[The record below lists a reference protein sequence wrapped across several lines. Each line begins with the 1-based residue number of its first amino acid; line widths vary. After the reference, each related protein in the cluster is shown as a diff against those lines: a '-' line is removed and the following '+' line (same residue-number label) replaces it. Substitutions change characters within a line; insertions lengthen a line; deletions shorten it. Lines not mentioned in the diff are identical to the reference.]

1 MKKFISLITSGM
13 LTAMSIMPLTVNA
26 TNNTVAN
33 KSAIADTS
41 IISNKSN
48 SEEIPVASTQTTIKT
63 DELKATFGIDTPSY
77 DVYVGEQIDLNNIIF
92 NLYVQGYSP
101 NGNFIPEP
109 TLLNY
114 SFSVGSGKHSDCY
127 IYYMDDFYPNG
138 VDTSKPGRYLIHCK
152 LKGDFKETFDI
163 ENSGCPDIPD
173 GKYEMTMRNDNFNII
188 VNVIDPSVTELA
200 YVAATTTVTKV
211 IDPIT
216 TKSISS
222 DTGAAT
228 EYQTTVTEPIITEL
242 TSPNIAVTTEH
253 KTIAVIDPVTTKS
266 TSSDTVLTESRQTT
280 AHTEELQPATVVLP
294 PIENEI
300 RAMYTCQETYTVNV
314 GEKFN
319 PDDIE
324 LSVYARSAIPNQYQI
339 DYKFT
344 IGSGKHSDCFTY
356 DAGGV
361 DTSKPGTYY
370 VKVTVLP
377 NVKDTYVIDS
387 SNSYNVP
394 EGEYEMIT
402 EGIKMFSMIPVYVT
416 EPAPSVSV
424 VGDAND
430 DGTVDLADASAII
443 QYIGN
448 EKKYE
453 LSPQGFVNADCNA
466 DGKIT
471 GADAMAI
478 QKLEAKQI
486 TQLPYKE

>member
-13 LTAMSIMPLTVNA
+13 LTAMSVMPLTVNA
-26 TNNTVAN
+26 KNNTFAN

-48 SEEIPVASTQTTIKT
+48 SEEISVASTQATIKT

-114 SFSVGSGKHSDCY
+114 SFSVGSSKHSDCY

-188 VNVIDPSVTELA
+188 VNVIDPSVTEPA
-200 YVAATTTVTKV
+200 YIAATTTVTEV
-211 IDPIT
+211 IDPI
-216 TKSISS
+216 
-222 DTGAAT
+222 
-228 EYQTTVTEPIITEL
+228 
-242 TSPNIAVTTEH
+242 
-253 KTIAVIDPVTTKS
+253 TTKS

-280 AHTEELQPATVVLP
+280 THTEELQPATVVLP

-324 LSVYARSAIPNQYQI
+324 LSVYARSAIPNQYKI

-453 LSPQGFVNADCNA
+453 LSSQGFVNADCNA

>member
-13 LTAMSIMPLTVNA
+13 LTAMSVMPLTVNA
-26 TNNTVAN
+26 KNNTFAN

-48 SEEIPVASTQTTIKT
+48 SEEISVASTQSTIKT

-188 VNVIDPSVTELA
+188 VNVIDPSVTEPA

-222 DTGAAT
+222 DT
-228 EYQTTVTEPIITEL
+228 
-242 TSPNIAVTTEH
+242 
-253 KTIAVIDPVTTKS
+253 
-266 TSSDTVLTESRQTT
+266 VLTESRQTT
-280 AHTEELQPATVVLP
+280 THTEELQPATVVLP

-324 LSVYARSAIPNQYQI
+324 LSVYARSAIPNQYKI

-453 LSPQGFVNADCNA
+453 LSSQGFVNADCNA